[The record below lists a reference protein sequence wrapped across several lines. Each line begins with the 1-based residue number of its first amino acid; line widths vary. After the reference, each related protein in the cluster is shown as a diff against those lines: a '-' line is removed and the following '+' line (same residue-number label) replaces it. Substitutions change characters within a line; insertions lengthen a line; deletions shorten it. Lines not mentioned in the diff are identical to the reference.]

1 MMKLV
6 LIIAG
11 IIAGIGLVGFIAL
24 QIFFFLVK
32 KWEDKELK

>member
-11 IIAGIGLVGFIAL
+11 IIAGIILLGFIAL

>member
-1 MMKLV
+1 MKLV

-11 IIAGIGLVGFIAL
+11 IIAGISLVGFIAL